1 MVEFLEFALFA
12 LLGLAVGYNLR
23 NERALKSEQKTFEMV
38 DQEVRK
44 QLAIAENLNDSLRV
58 DVRFLKEK
66 IDRLKQERVINHR

>member
-66 IDRLKQERVINHR
+66 IDRFNQESAVRRL